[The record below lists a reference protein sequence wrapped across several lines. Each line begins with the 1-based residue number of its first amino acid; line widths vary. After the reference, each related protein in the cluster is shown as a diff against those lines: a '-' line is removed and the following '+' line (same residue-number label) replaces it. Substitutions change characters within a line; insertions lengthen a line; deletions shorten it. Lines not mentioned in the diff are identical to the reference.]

1 MLKITMKDGTIR
13 EVQFGTQ
20 VGALFEGSNHDYEI
34 LAAKINN
41 KIYSLD
47 KELRYNS
54 SVSPVFADTT
64 EGAYVYRRS
73 LCLLLAASA
82 QKLFPKTRL
91 LVGHSL
97 GSGYYYTLQ
106 TDEELTQEHIDALES
121 EMRSIVKENIPIT
134 SEFIS
139 YQEASD
145 YFKKEN
151 LPATLH
157 QMDFMCP
164 PRVKIVKLQEFR
176 NVYFGPVVQS
186 TGFLRTFALKKYA
199 EGFLLRFPKFA
210 EPHTIP
216 PFEDQP
222 KLFQIYSSYKK
233 WGSRLGVSSV
243 AQLNQMIVERK
254 INDFIDITETLQEK
268 CISEIADQIA
278 GRKKVRVVLIA
289 GPSSSGKTT
298 TSKRLALELLAI
310 GYQPKVISLDNYY
323 VGHDRTPRDENG
335 NFDFEC
341 LEALDVPLLNQN
353 LMDLF
358 DGKEVTLPLYNFH
371 TGEQIIEGGETM
383 RLDSNAILIMEGIH
397 GLNDRLTPK
406 IPAELK
412 FKIYLSALTQL
423 NLDDHNRIS
432 TSDNRLIRRI
442 VRDHN
447 FRGKSAAGTIAMWPA
462 VRKGEEL
469 HIFPFQNNADAI
481 LNTALDYELSVL
493 KVYAEPLLR
502 CVKPTQEEYSE
513 ACSLLHFL
521 DNFAT
526 IAPDAVP
533 PRSIIREF
541 IGGSAFKY

>member
-1 MLKITMKDGTIR
+1 MLKITMNDETSR
-13 EVQFGTQ
+13 EVQFGTC
-20 VGALFEGSNHDYEI
+20 VGTLFEGVKYDYEI

-54 SVSPVFADTT
+54 SVAPVFSNTT
-64 EGAYVYRRS
+64 DGLNVYRRS

-82 QKLFPKTRL
+82 QKLFPKKRL

-97 GSGYYYTLQ
+97 GSGYYYTLHSE
-106 TDEELTQEHIDALES
+106 EELSQSIIDALEN
-121 EMRSIVKENIPIT
+121 EMRSIVEKNIPIT

-139 YQEASD
+139 YQEALD

-176 NVYFGPVVQS
+176 NVYFGPVVPS
-186 TGFLRTFALKKYA
+186 TGFLKTFELKKYA
-199 EGFLLRFPKFA
+199 EGFLLRFPK
-210 EPHTIP
+210 PTDPNTIP

-233 WGSRLGVSSV
+233 WGTRLGVSSV

-268 CISEIADQIA
+268 CIADIADQIA
-278 GRKKVRVVLIA
+278 SRKKVRVVLIA

-310 GYQPKVISLDNYY
+310 GYHPKLISLDNYY

-341 LEALDVPLLNQN
+341 IEALDVPLLNQN

-358 DGKEVTLPLYNFH
+358 DGKEVALPLYNFH
-371 TGEQIIEGGETM
+371 TGEQIQGGGEKIK
-383 RLDSNAILIMEGIH
+383 LESNDILIIEGIH

-423 NLDDHNRIS
+423 NLDDQNRIS